1 MVWNDNKKMG
11 VQAMLLNWFSRL
23 LDNASGTGDFNNSQ
37 KAELAIEQLR
47 FTARMSTILAMAGA
61 LVAMVLLYTA
71 IGSGHFQFL
80 LAWSVVVVAVNSA
93 ILFQSLK
100 RHSKSKK
107 LHPEARVRTM
117 IAHTALMGLIWAIPP
132 TFIFPSA
139 GPELKLVIALSTGGL
154 LVATSLAFAMQ
165 TKAAFAFMTPVAIGS
180 VTALVAANDK
190 AFGMPVMLLLLVCI
204 MTSVRMLL
212 VFGQNIAVQIR
223 SRIAVRE
230 QGNFFSLLLK
240 EFEENANDWLWE
252 FDAKGYVHRVS
263 QRFETACGLPHEKL
277 ANHAFLDVLANIHA
291 EALVVEKIEKLIELR
306 ETFRDLEFS
315 IEIDGTKRWW
325 NLTGK
330 PNYSIDGEYQGYIG
344 IGSEITSEKTAE
356 IEISLLAHTDSLTG
370 LMNRARFNEE
380 MDQASASLERYGT
393 PFAVLFLDLDK
404 FKLINDTRGHLVGDK
419 LLKMVGSRIQR
430 VVRETDRVA
439 RLGGDEFA
447 IIMLDKCDAGAA
459 AKLAARLIQEISR
472 SYEIDDERHMIGVSI
487 GIALAPV
494 NGTRPNQL
502 LRNAD
507 LALYRSKADGRGV
520 FRFFEAQMD
529 ADQREKRMLELEL
542 KSAIE
547 NDEFELYYQPLMS
560 TTTGKP
566 TGMEALI
573 RWHHPIRG
581 MISPLEF
588 IPIAEKSTLIQEIG
602 NWSVRQAC
610 LAALDWPQDVVVAVN
625 LSAHHFIGSEIVE
638 NTRKTLEETGLPPYR
653 LELEITESLLINNTE
668 EALTTLKQLKGLGVT
683 IALDDFGTGYS
694 SLSYVLKFPFDKIK
708 IDRSFVTAL
717 SEDESAK
724 AILRMISTLG
734 ESLNIRITAE
744 GVETLEQVEFLRS
757 IRCHQFQ
764 GYFFARPLK
773 GIDLPSFFLR
783 HTDVK
788 APEELLPTAARL
800 AG

>member
-1 MVWNDNKKMG
+1 MKL
-11 VQAMLLNWFSRL
+11 ASFSRL
-23 LDNASGTGDFNNSQ
+23 IDSAVGVADFNHPQ
-37 KAELAIEQLR
+37 KIELAIEQIR
-47 FTARMSTILAMAGA
+47 FTARMATTLAISGA
-61 LVAMVLLYTA
+61 LVAALLLHTAWATGQFQMFLPWTIAVVL
-71 IGSGHFQFL
+71 
-80 LAWSVVVVAVNSA
+80 VNSG
-93 ILFQSLK
+93 ILIQSRMRKSDKKRAQPAVKMRRMIFQ
-100 RHSKSKK
+100 
-107 LHPEARVRTM
+107 
-117 IAHTALMGLIWAIPP
+117 TALMGVIWAFPP
-132 TFIFPSA
+132 LVIFPVA
-139 GPELKLVIALSTGGL
+139 TTDLKLVIALATGGL
-154 LVATSLAFAMQ
+154 LVAATVSFAMQ
-165 TKAAFAFMTPVAIGS
+165 PKAALAFMIPVSLGAIFGLLRADDPAFGAPVFLLLIICIGVSARMLMAFGQFVAI
-180 VTALVAANDK
+180 
-190 AFGMPVMLLLLVCI
+190 
-204 MTSVRMLL
+204 
-212 VFGQNIAVQIR
+212 QIK

-252 FDAKGYVHRVS
+252 FDAKGFVHRVS
-263 QRFETACGLPHEKL
+263 QRFESASGLPQEKL
-277 ANHAFLDVLANIHA
+277 ANQAFLDVLANIHA
-291 EALVVEKIEKLIELR
+291 ETSVIEKIGKLIELR
-306 ETFRDLEFS
+306 EAFRDLEFS

-330 PNYSIDGEYQGYIG
+330 PNFTNEGEYQGYIG

-356 IEISLLAHTDSLTG
+356 IEISLLAHSDSLTG
-370 LMNRARFNEE
+370 LMNRARFNEDME
-380 MDQASASLERYGT
+380 QASASLERYGT

-419 LLKMVGSRIQR
+419 LLKMVGTRIQR

-472 SYEIDDERHMIGVSI
+472 SYEIDEERHKIGVSI
-487 GIALAPV
+487 GIALAPI

-560 TTTGKP
+560 TNTGKP

-638 NTRKTLEETGLPPYR
+638 NTRKTLEETGLPPHR

-783 HTDVK
+783 HTDVR
-788 APEELLPTAARL
+788 APEELLPTVARL